1 MKPLRDYQAS
11 AIDALTRAV
20 EDGRKRIILRAPT
33 GAGKTR
39 IAREIVDRC
48 VTHGAGA
55 VFVAPRNEIIEQTS
69 DELTSAGIKHVV
81 LQANHPEDYPVK
93 VASTATLARR
103 EVQTPAVL
111 FLDEAHLWLDVAK
124 KLVERFPT
132 SVVVGLTA
140 TPERLDGRG
149 LGEIYEEIIG
159 VTETRD
165 LIALR
170 YLVPARV
177 FGPARPDMHGVRT
190 TAGDYNRRDLSV
202 LMDKPKIVG
211 DIVATWKKLADGR
224 TTIVYAAGVEASL
237 HLRDAFRAAGINAE
251 HVDAETPSAERADV
265 VGRLREGSLPV
276 VCNVE
281 LFTYGLDVPRVSC
294 VSMARPT
301 KSLAL
306 YLQMAGR
313 GLRPFPD
320 KDNLIVLDHAG
331 NALRHGLP
339 DLVHEWKLDGAK
351 VRKRD
356 VVGSLRTCKRCF
368 AIFSSTME
376 KCPEC
381 GLVVEKKLRRVDH
394 VDGELLELQPVVR
407 KAAKWSGLSDDAR
420 IRAFAKWLRTKSEGQ
435 AYAIYYNCFGARP
448 TPFITKQA
456 QRLNAYEGTSIA
468 VPIGG
473 GSRAV

>member
-1 MKPLRDYQAS
+1 MKPLRDYQVA
-11 AIDALTRAV
+11 AIDALTKAV
-20 EDGRKRIILRAPT
+20 EDGRRRVILRAPT

-55 VFVAPRNEIIEQTS
+55 VFVAPRNEIIGQTS
-69 DELTSAGIKHVV
+69 EELKSAGIKHVV

-103 EVQTPAVL
+103 EVQSPAVL

-124 KLVERFPT
+124 KLVARFPD
-132 SVVVGLTA
+132 SIVVGLTA

-159 VTETRD
+159 ATETRD
-165 LIALR
+165 LIALK

-177 FGPARPDMHGVRT
+177 FGPSQPSMNGVRT
-190 TAGDYNRRDLSV
+190 TAGDYNRGDLAM
-202 LMDKPKIVG
+202 LMDRPRIVG

-224 TTIVYAAGVEASL
+224 STIVYAAGVEASL
-237 HLRDAFRAAGINAE
+237 HLRDAFRAAGVNAE
-251 HVDAETPSAERADV
+251 HVDAETPTDVRAGV
-265 VGRLREGSLPV
+265 VDRLRDGSLPV

-294 VSMARPT
+294 ISMARPT

-306 YLQMAGR
+306 YLQMTGR
-313 GLRPFPD
+313 GLRPFPE

-339 DLVHEWKLDGAK
+339 DFVHEWKLDGAK
-351 VRKRD
+351 SRKRG
-356 VVGSLRTCKRCF
+356 VGSLRTCKRCF
-368 AIFSSTME
+368 AIFLPHLDA
-376 KCPEC
+376 CPEC
-381 GLVVEKKLRRVDH
+381 GAVVEKKVRQVDH
-394 VDGELLELQPVVR
+394 VDGELLELQPVVQ
-407 KAAKWSGLSDDAR
+407 KVAKWSGLSDDAK
-420 IRAFAKWLRTKSEGQ
+420 IRAFAKWLRTKSESQ

-448 TPFITKQA
+448 TPFIARQA
-456 QRLNAYEGTSIA
+456 QRLNEYEKLPSIA
-468 VPIGG
+468 VPLNVR
-473 GSRAV
+473 S

>member
-1 MKPLRDYQAS
+1 MKPLREYQTA

-20 EDGRKRIILRAPT
+20 EDGKRRVILRAPT

-55 VFVAPRNEIIEQTS
+55 VFVAPRNEIIGQTS
-69 DELTSAGIKHVV
+69 DELTSAGIKHVI
-81 LQANHPEDYPVK
+81 LQANHPEDFPVK

-103 EVQTPAVL
+103 EVSAPDVL

-124 KLVERFPT
+124 KLVARFPNAI
-132 SVVVGLTA
+132 VIGLTA

-165 LIALR
+165 LIETK

-177 FGPARPDMHGVRT
+177 FGPANPNMDGVRT
-190 TAGDYNRRDLSV
+190 TAGDFNRGDLIT

-211 DIVATWKKLADGR
+211 DVVKTWQRLADGR

-237 HLRDAFRAAGINAE
+237 HLRDAFRAAGVHAE
-251 HVDAETPSAERADV
+251 HVDAETPADERKAV
-265 VGRLREGSLPV
+265 VDRLRDGTLPV

-294 VSMARPT
+294 ISMARPT

-306 YLQMAGR
+306 YLQMTGR

-320 KDNLIVLDHAG
+320 KDNLVVLDHAG

-339 DLVHEWKLDGAK
+339 DRVHEWKLDGASI
-351 VRKRD
+351 RKRE
-356 VVGSLRTCKRCF
+356 VGSLRTCKRCF
-368 AIFSSTME
+368 AIFAGTLDV
-376 KCPEC
+376 CPEC
-381 GLVVEKKLRRVDH
+381 GLIVEKKLRQVDQ
-394 VDGELLELQPVVR
+394 VDGELLELQPVVQ
-407 KAAKWSGLSDDAR
+407 KTAKWAGLSDDAR

-435 AYAIYYNCFGARP
+435 AYAIYYNCFGQRP
-448 TPFITKQA
+448 TPFIAKQA
-456 QRLNAYEGTSIA
+456 RKLNEYEGLSIS
-468 VPIGG
+468 VPIGMRNG
-473 GSRAV
+473 

>member
-1 MKPLRDYQAS
+1 MKPLRDYQTA
-11 AIDALTRAV
+11 AIDALTKAV
-20 EDGRKRIILRAPT
+20 ENGRKRVILRAPT

-48 VTHGAGA
+48 VTHGEGA
-55 VFVAPRNEIIEQTS
+55 VFVAPRNEIIGQTS
-69 DELTSAGIKHVV
+69 DELTGAGIKHVV

-103 EVQTPAVL
+103 DIRTPAVL

-124 KLVERFPT
+124 KLIERFPT
-132 SVVVGLTA
+132 SIVIGLTA

-165 LIALR
+165 LIEKK

-177 FGPARPDMHGVRT
+177 FGPATPNMDGVRT
-190 TAGDYNRRDLSV
+190 TAGDFNRGDLAV

-211 DIVATWKKLADGR
+211 DIVGTWKKVADGR

-237 HLRDAFRAAGINAE
+237 HLRDAFRAAGIHAE
-251 HVDAETPSAERADV
+251 HVDAETPADERADV
-265 VGRLREGSLPV
+265 VGRLREGTLPV

-320 KDNLIVLDHAG
+320 KDNLIILDHAG

-351 VRKRD
+351 LRKRE
-356 VVGSLRTCKRCF
+356 VGSLRTCKRCF
-368 AIFSSTME
+368 AIFAPTLE

-381 GLVVEKKLRRVDH
+381 GLVVEKKLRQVDH
-394 VDGELLELQPVVR
+394 VDGELLELQPVVQ
-407 KAAKWSGLSDDAR
+407 KVGKWAGLSDDAR

-448 TPFITKQA
+448 TPFIAKQA
-456 QRLNAYEGTSIA
+456 RKLNEYEGLSIG
-468 VPIGG
+468 VPIN
-473 GSRAV
+473 V